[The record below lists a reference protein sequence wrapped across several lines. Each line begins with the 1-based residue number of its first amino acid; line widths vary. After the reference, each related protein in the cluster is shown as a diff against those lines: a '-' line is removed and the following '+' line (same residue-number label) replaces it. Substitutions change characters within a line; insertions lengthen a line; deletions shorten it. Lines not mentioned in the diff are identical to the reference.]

1 MEMSDRLVFSMTDA
15 SQVGVARRAG
25 STLGRKLGF
34 DEAEAGKIAHV
45 VSELGTNLVKHARE
59 GELLLSVARDG
70 AARGVGVLALD
81 RGPGIANLAEA
92 LRDGYSTAGSPGTGL
107 GAIRRLSATFDAYS
121 AASGTAM
128 VSFLWSAA
136 PPRRDG
142 VDVEG
147 VSVPKPGEDVCGD
160 AWTVVHEARRSLVL
174 VTDGIGHGPDAAA
187 AAAEAC
193 RVFEAAAPGSTAL
206 DALARLHDALR
217 PTRGA
222 AAAIAELDAERRTV
236 RFAGVGNVAGTI
248 VFDGRTRS
256 MVSQHGLLGHG
267 VRKMQDFS
275 YPWPAGATIVL
286 HSDGLATRW
295 TFDGYPGLV
304 RRHPL
309 LAAGVLYRD
318 FRRGNDDTT
327 VVVVREVA

>member
-1 MEMSDRLVFSMTDA
+1 MTDQLVFSMTDA

-25 STLGRKLGF
+25 SALGRQLGF
-34 DEAEAGKIAHV
+34 DEEEAGKIALV

-70 AARGVGVLALD
+70 AARGVGVVALD

-121 AASGTAM
+121 AATGTAI
-128 VSFLWSAA
+128 VSFLWPGKA
-136 PPRRDG
+136 PRRDR

-160 AWTVVHEARRSLVL
+160 AWAVVHQTRRSLVL
-174 VTDGIGHGPDAAA
+174 VADGIGHGPDAPAA
-187 AAAEAC
+187 ATEAC
-193 RVFEAAAPGSTAL
+193 RVFETVAPGSTAL

-222 AAAIAELDAERRTV
+222 AAAIAELDPGRRTV
-236 RFAGVGNVAGTI
+236 RFAGVGNIAGTI

-256 MVSQHGLLGHG
+256 MVSQHGVLGHA
-267 VRKMQDFS
+267 VRKMQDFT
-275 YPWPAGATIVL
+275 YPWPSGATIVL

-309 LAAGVLYRD
+309 LAAAVLYRD

-327 VVVVREVA
+327 VVVVRETA